1 MSTRRHSKRARCSLS
16 VLVHSKRYRYWT
28 RRIERL
34 SGEKR
39 HVCRVSDLRLSIS
52 LLTISPDK
60 WSQPKDLYMTVIIC
74 SLAAAVQ
81 GWDQTGSNGANL
93 SFPTEFGIP
102 TDDGA
107 PNREHNEWIVGTI
120 NAGYVILAIRELISL
135 TCSSRQPL
143 HRLRTPRMLAYGP
156 IE

>member
-1 MSTRRHSKRARCSLS
+1 M
-16 VLVHSKRYRYWT
+16 
-28 RRIERL
+28 E
-34 SGEKR
+34 
-39 HVCRVSDLRLSIS
+39 LRLDQKCVNQATS
-52 LLTISPDK
+52 LLDEADREAIRREKTHK

-102 TDDGA
+102 TNDGA

-120 NAGYVILAIRELISL
+120 NAGYV
-135 TCSSRQPL
+135 
-143 HRLRTPRMLAYGP
+143 TPMLCRYGQAP
-156 IE
+156 S